1 MLYQGKAFD
10 VEPEFY
16 CDALDC
22 FSVLCLIAAFMVMG
36 FFL

>member
-1 MLYQGKAFD
+1 MLYQGRAFE

-16 CDALDC
+16 CDALEC
-22 FSVLCLIAAFMVMG
+22 ISVFCLITAFMVMG